1 MMLFSE
7 LFILEKFT
15 KRQFHQEL
23 RIHCVEC
30 VAGDQYITFRP
41 LAAIAR
47 IPRNVVIVFRASQ
60 ETKST

>member
-41 LAAIAR
+41 LAAAG
-47 IPRNVVIVFRASQ
+47 PES
-60 ETKST
+60 